1 MFKYVAILASLM
13 GAAAFVP
20 ASRVSTRS
28 SLKMNFKDEIGVI
41 PPTGFFDPLG
51 LSANIDQD
59 TFNGYRE
66 AELKHGRVAM
76 LAVVGYLT
84 QAVFRL
90 PGYIVPPGTKLPG
103 TIDLDGT
110 TFDAIPNGVAAIGAV
125 SSLGWLQIIT
135 LIGYMELIAVE
146 KKEGS
151 YPGDYGFNFLPFIK
165 EEQQSTYRLRELQ
178 NGRIAMLGAMELIVH
193 DLTKPVGESL
203 FTIQHF

>member
-1 MFKYVAILASLM
+1 MATEKSTIVKCPCSSSTTTTSLL
-13 GAAAFVP
+13 
-20 ASRVSTRS
+20 TRETLFFFS
-28 SLKMNFKDEIGVI
+28 SSS
-41 PPTGFFDPLG
+41 
-51 LSANIDQD
+51 SA
-59 TFNGYRE
+59 G
-66 AELKHGRVAM
+66 HGRVAM

-90 PGYIVPPGTKLPG
+90 PGYIVPPGTKIPG